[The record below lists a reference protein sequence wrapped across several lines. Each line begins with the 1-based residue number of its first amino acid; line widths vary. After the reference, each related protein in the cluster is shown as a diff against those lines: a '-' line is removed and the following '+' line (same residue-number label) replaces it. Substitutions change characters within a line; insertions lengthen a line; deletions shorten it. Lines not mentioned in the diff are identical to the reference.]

1 MSRFNGFLR
10 WASSILVVCALA
22 FTLGGCEGS
31 DGTAGAAGAAGPAGP
46 ITAVPVTVIRPNTTN
61 SRMPVLSH

>member
-46 ITAVPVTVIRPNTTN
+46 IGPEGPPGPVPDFSQRC
-61 SRMPVLSH
+61 R